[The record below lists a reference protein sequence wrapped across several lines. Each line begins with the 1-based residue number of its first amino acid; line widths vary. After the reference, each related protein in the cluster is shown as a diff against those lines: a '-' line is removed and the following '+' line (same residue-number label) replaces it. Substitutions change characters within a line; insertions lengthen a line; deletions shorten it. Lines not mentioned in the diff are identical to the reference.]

1 MIMVAMANL
10 VDSTGADEAYARR
23 ELVEAVQREAP
34 FLLAVARLLV
44 PRASDAEDLVQET
57 LERGVRM
64 IGQLRDPAALRPWL
78 VTIETREAL
87 RLRRQLRSFVTLSRP
102 VVEIAQPGHDE
113 DDRLAVRAALAQLS
127 PRVRAV
133 VVLHHMAGLSVGE
146 VADALGTSENTVKTQ
161 LRIGLARLRGV
172 LADE

>member
-1 MIMVAMANL
+1 MLAMTKPVESVA
-10 VDSTGADEAYARR
+10 SGEAFARR
-23 ELVEAVQREAP
+23 DLLAAVQAEAP

-44 PRASDAEDLVQET
+44 PRASDAEDLVQQT
-57 LERGVRM
+57 LERGMRK

-78 VTIETREAL
+78 VTIETREAI

-113 DDRLAVRAALAQLS
+113 DDRLTVRAALAHLS

-133 VVLHHMAGLSVGE
+133 VVLHHMAGLSVRE
-146 VADALGTSENTVKTQ
+146 VADAVGTSENTVKTQ

-172 LADE
+172 LGNE